1 MGTAYTPG
9 LTVSGNTTIRKTRRL
24 PIKGEVLVREGD
36 RVEADTVVA
45 RAYLPG
51 ILQTVRVAQLLGIE
65 PKQIREVL
73 KVKEGDPV
81 EKDQVIAETKG
92 IFGLFRGICKSP
104 VRGTVELISPVT
116 GHVGVREPPT
126 VIEVNAYVR
135 GRVVQVMPEEGA
147 VIETQGAFIQG
158 IFGVGGERQGI
169 LRMLVQS
176 PEEVLTEAHL
186 TDDLAGAIVVGG
198 AGIESG
204 ALRKA
209 ARLGI
214 VGLVAGG
221 IRDADLIE
229 FLGFDIGVAI
239 TGQEDIPLSII
250 VTEGFGVMRM
260 AQRTFNLLKSL
271 EGRWASINGAT
282 QIRAGVIRPEI
293 VVPLESAAH
302 PPEAMP
308 TAESQQL
315 NIGVLIRIIREPYFG
330 KLGRVRAL
338 PPELVEIESGA
349 RVRVLEAELEDG
361 TIVVVPRANVEIIAE
376 G

>member
-1 MGTAYTPG
+1 
-9 LTVSGNTTIRKTRRL
+9 
-24 PIKGEVLVREGD
+24 VLVKEGD
-36 RVEADTVVA
+36 RVEAETVVA

-51 ILQTVRVAQLLGIE
+51 ILHTVRVAQTVGVE
-65 PKQIREVL
+65 PKQIQEVL
-73 KVKEGDPV
+73 KVKEGDTV

-92 IFGLFRGICKSP
+92 FFGLFRGVCKSP
-104 VRGTVELISPVT
+104 VKGTVELISPVT

-126 VIEVNAYVR
+126 VIDVNAYVR
-135 GRVVQVMPEEGA
+135 GQVVQVLPEEGA

-158 IFGVGGERQGI
+158 IFGVGGERQGK

-176 PEEVLTEAHL
+176 PDEVLTESHL
-186 TDDLAGAIVVGG
+186 SDDLAGTIVVGG
-198 AGIESG
+198 AGVESG

-209 ARLGI
+209 TRLGI
-214 VGLVAGG
+214 VGIVVGG
-221 IRDADLIE
+221 IRDTDLVE

-239 TGQEDIPLSII
+239 TGQEDIPFSII

-260 AQRTFNLLKSL
+260 AQRTFNLLRSL
-271 EGRWASINGAT
+271 EGHTASINGAT

-293 VVPLESAAH
+293 IVPLESSAH
-302 PPEAMP
+302 PLEAMP

-315 NIGVLIRIIREPYFG
+315 NIGVPIRIIREPYFG

-338 PPELVEIESGA
+338 PPELVEVESGA

-361 TIVVVPRANVEIIAE
+361 TVVTVPRANIEIIAE